1 MATIRDVAE
10 LAHVSVATVSRVINE
25 KGYVNESTKEKVKQ
39 AVDQLSYKPNEVART
54 LYKGRSQMIALFVPD
69 IMNPFFPELARA
81 VEDIA
86 NQNGYTFVLCNTDD
100 DPDKINT
107 YTAGMQQKSVDGMII
122 VSSVLTTDSF
132 KNVNV
137 PVIALDRIFTSDL
150 SAVTAD
156 NYQAGI
162 QAAQYLMELGCQ
174 CIAHISGQ
182 ESASNTM
189 DRQQGYLDMVQH
201 KKWFLSD
208 YVVSGKY
215 NLQESKEVTCQLLTA
230 HPEIDGI
237 FAANDLMGLGA
248 IKAAESLGIQV
259 PDDLSII
266 GFDGIKM
273 GEIATPSLTTIQQP
287 IYKMGAAA
295 AEMLIQEIND
305 HTLPKKIKQLPV
317 QLVERQSTKRKR
329 DTIE

>member
-1 MATIRDVAE
+1 M
-10 LAHVSVATVSRVINE
+10 
-25 KGYVNESTKEKVKQ
+25 
-39 AVDQLSYKPNEVART
+39 
-54 LYKGRSQMIALFVPD
+54 
-69 IMNPFFPELARA
+69 
-81 VEDIA
+81 
-86 NQNGYTFVLCNTDD
+86 
-100 DPDKINT
+100 
-107 YTAGMQQKSVDGMII
+107 
-122 VSSVLTTDSF
+122 
-132 KNVNV
+132 
-137 PVIALDRIFTSDL
+137 
-150 SAVTAD
+150 
-156 NYQAGI
+156 
-162 QAAQYLMELGCQ
+162 
-174 CIAHISGQ
+174 
-182 ESASNTM
+182 
-189 DRQQGYLDMVQH
+189 
-201 KKWFLSD
+201 
-208 YVVSGKY
+208 
-215 NLQESKEVTCQLLTA
+215 LTA